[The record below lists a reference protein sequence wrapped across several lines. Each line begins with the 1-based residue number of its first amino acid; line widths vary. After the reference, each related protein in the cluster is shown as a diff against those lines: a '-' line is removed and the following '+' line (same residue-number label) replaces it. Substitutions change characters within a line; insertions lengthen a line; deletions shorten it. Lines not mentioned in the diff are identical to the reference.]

1 MNKKYKKDL
10 KKGRVA
16 LSTVPW
22 HFTDSFCYTHRLI
35 FVSKEGQ

>member
-22 HFTDSFCYTHRLI
+22 CFVDAFCYTLRLI
-35 FVSKEGQ
+35 FISKEGQ